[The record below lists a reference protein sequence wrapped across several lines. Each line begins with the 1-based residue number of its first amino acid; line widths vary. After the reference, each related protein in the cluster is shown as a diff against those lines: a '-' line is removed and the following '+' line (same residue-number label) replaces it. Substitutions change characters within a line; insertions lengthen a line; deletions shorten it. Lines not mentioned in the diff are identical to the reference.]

1 MAPTLNHIPWPG
13 WEVVR
18 KIGAGS
24 FGTVYEIRH
33 DLINGEERAAL
44 KVISIPQNEG
54 EIKSMRAEGQDAAS
68 ITQTIKDRAGSIVGE
83 YNSMR
88 ELEGTPNIVR
98 CSGVHHEPRS
108 NGFGYDIYIMMELLT
123 PLLDRVD
130 ELIDTETQVIRFGM
144 DMCNALIA
152 CEQKGILHRDIKP
165 ENVFVSR
172 DGIFKLGDFG
182 VARPFDHTTYAT
194 KGVGT
199 PPYMAPEVARGRK
212 YNKQADI
219 YSLGI
224 MLYWLLNKRR
234 TPFLPLPPARI
245 QQSDRETAFVMRC
258 SGKQIPEPDSG
269 SAELKRI
276 VLKACAFD
284 PADRFVSA
292 EEMLRE
298 LESIYVVHEE
308 EKTIGTGFV
317 QYENMLPDE
326 AELDPILFSF
336 DGSDELDIPKLPV
349 DPPNLK
355 HESEAAKKTTGRKKI
370 WALAACGCVALLA
383 IVLAAIGWNSHKAKI
398 PEGAVAYNGHYYYI
412 YSEQIDNYEDV
423 IRFCNEQGGYPATI
437 TSEAENAFLYDYLHD
452 SGYDHVYIG
461 ATDAEQDGVWK
472 WSNGEAFTFAKWNEG
487 EPNNDLG
494 DEEQIAIYQVLSDG
508 SWNDLTYEPPEG
520 KYTTATIKDIS
531 ATSQR
536 LDDEHHSSAYAVV
549 DRDPATAWYEGATG
563 LGTGEFLVIRFALN
577 YRINGLTI
585 HIGDQLTDEW
595 FERSSRPAI
604 LKLEFDG
611 NVTEVIKLEN
621 INGPQTFKFDKCIV
635 SEMVTITIESVFAGS
650 EAEHTAISEIAF
662 EVEDKPTGFIC
673 EWGDH
678 SEEEVR
684 DQEENPVGTVDDSE
698 STTAPTDV
706 PESTASTIQTVPS
719 ETVLLNTEP
728 AQTTSPTEEPH
739 HKWKINYSTRTLE
752 VGESFKLRV
761 TNENGTVADVTW
773 RAGKS
778 GIVKISGNKITALKE
793 GKTEIRCSV
802 DGQTFACTVTV
813 KAKPA
818 ETDPPATTAPADQTD
833 PPVTTV
839 PPTEPT
845 EPTPTTSPTQPTAPT
860 EPSVETDPTE
870 PSLETDPPEDQG
882 KAPAGYSI
890 RLSPKEVYV
899 FQPFYVTVT
908 PDVSDYTKIV
918 IHAVDPNGGRW
929 DFTIT
934 NGNSYDLLV
943 ERMDLVGTWTIY
955 ADVYNDYG
963 VFYGASSGAKAYLT
977 VNPLPL

>member
-1 MAPTLNHIPWPG
+1 MSQELNHIPWPG
-13 WEVVR
+13 WETVR

-44 KVISIPQNEG
+44 KVISIPRSES

-68 ITQTIKDRAGSIVGE
+68 ITQTIKDQAGSIVGE

-98 CSGVHHEPRS
+98 CNGVHHEARS
-108 NGFGYDIYIMMELLT
+108 NGLGYDIYIMMELLT

-130 ELIDTETQVIRFGM
+130 ALIKTETQIIRFGI
-144 DMCNALIA
+144 DMCHALIA

-172 DGIFKLGDFG
+172 DGVFKLGDFG
-182 VARPFDHTTYAT
+182 VARPFNHTTYAT

-199 PPYMAPEVARGRK
+199 PPYMAPEIARGGK

-234 TPFLPLPPARI
+234 TPFLPLPPERI
-245 QQSDRETAFVMRC
+245 QPSDRETAFVKRC
-258 SGKQIPEPDSG
+258 SGKQIPEPVSG

-292 EEMLRE
+292 EEMLRA
-298 LESIYVVHEE
+298 LESIYVDNEE
-308 EKTIGTGFV
+308 EKTIGTGFE
-317 QYENMLPDE
+317 QYGNMLPDE
-326 AELDPILFSF
+326 AELDSMLFSF
-336 DGSDELDIPKLPV
+336 DESDESDIRKVPV
-349 DPPNLK
+349 DPPDLT
-355 HESEAAKKTTGRKKI
+355 HESETAEVTTGRKKT
-370 WALAACGCVALLA
+370 WALVVCGCIALLA
-383 IVLAAIGWNSHKAKI
+383 IVFAAIGWNRRNAKI
-398 PEGAVAYNGHYYYI
+398 PEDAVEYNGHYYYI
-412 YSEQIDNYEDV
+412 YSEQIDDYEDV

-437 TSEAENAFLYDYLHD
+437 TSEAENAFLYDYLYD
-452 SGYDHVYIG
+452 SGYDHVFIG

-472 WSNGEAFTFAKWNEG
+472 WSNGEAFTFVKWNEG
-487 EPNNDLG
+487 EPNNALG
-494 DEEQIAIYQVLSDG
+494 GEEQIAIYQSLSDG
-508 SWNDLTYEPPEG
+508 SWNDLTYVPPKG
-520 KYTTATIKDIS
+520 KYTTASIKDIS
-531 ATSQR
+531 STSQR

-549 DRDPATAWYEGATG
+549 DGNPTTAWYEGAEG
-563 LGTGEFLVIRFALN
+563 LGTGEFLVIRFALK

-585 HIGDQLTDEW
+585 HIGDQVTNES

-611 NVTEVIKLEN
+611 NVTEEIKLEN
-621 INGPQTFKFDKCIV
+621 INGPQTFKFNKCIV
-635 SEMVTITIESVFAGS
+635 SETVTITIESVFAGS
-650 EAEHTAISEIAF
+650 EAAHTAISEIAF
-662 EVEDKPTGFIC
+662 EIEDKPTGFIC
-673 EWGDH
+673 EWGDRNQ
-678 SEEEVR
+678 EDVQ
-684 DQEENPVGTVDDSE
+684 DQETMPAHTIGDPG
-698 STTAPTDV
+698 STTVPTDV
-706 PESTASTIQTVPS
+706 PDQTTLPVQTVPV

-728 AQTTSPTEEPH
+728 VQTTIPSEEPQH
-739 HKWKINYSTRTLE
+739 RWKISHTKQTLVE
-752 VGESFKLRV
+752 GESFKLKV
-761 TNENGTVADVTW
+761 TNENDKVADVTW
-773 RAGKS
+773 RASKA

-793 GKTEIRCSV
+793 GQTKISCSI
-802 DGQTFACTVTV
+802 DGQTFTCVVTIM
-813 KAKPA
+813 AKPA
-818 ETDPPATTAPADQTD
+818 ETAPPATTVPADQTEPPATTLPPAD
-833 PPVTTV
+833 PAV
-839 PPTEPT
+839 
-845 EPTPTTSPTQPTAPT
+845 PTPTTPPTQPPKET
-860 EPSVETDPTE
+860 EPPATTE
-870 PSLETDPPEDQG
+870 PPAETEPPEDQG
-882 KAPAGYSI
+882 KAPTGYSI

-918 IHAVDPNGGRW
+918 IHAVDPNGGKW

-934 NGNSYDLLV
+934 SGNTYDLLV
-943 ERMDLVGTWTIY
+943 DRMDLVGTWTIY